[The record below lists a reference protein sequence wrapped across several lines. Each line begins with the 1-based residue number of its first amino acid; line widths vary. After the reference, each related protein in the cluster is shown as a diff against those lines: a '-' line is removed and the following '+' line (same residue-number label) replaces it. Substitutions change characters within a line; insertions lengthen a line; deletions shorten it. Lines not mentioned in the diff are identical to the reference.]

1 MVVRRGTAARR
12 TAAPQKAATTRK
24 PAPVKR
30 QAAPAKKASPDVT
43 AYADKEPTG
52 YHRAFA
58 KWIVTAV
65 GYEPNSAASKRAA
78 FLAGVSIATAAR
90 PAFQQSDFLEEYREK
105 TGEAKRGPK
114 PAARPTPKAG
124 TRKAAPPVDED
135 EFDDSDD
142 ELEDED
148 EFDGEEEDDET
159 DADEFDDDDEESDDE
174 DDEDEFD
181 DEEEP
186 EPEPAPKRR
195 APARGVAKTSTPG
208 RSTRGSAASKK
219 APARRTAKPPADDEE
234 LF

>member
-24 PAPVKR
+24 PAPAKR

-148 EFDGEEEDDET
+148 EFDGEEEEDDTDEFEDDE
-159 DADEFDDDDEESDDE
+159 DEESDDE